1 MSRVM
6 QAHRPVMQRTP
17 VVTDDYAVDCRMPSG
32 TQVIADIKLDVD
44 GCLYLASYAAYELQ
58 VATSCLLKPQEGDRI
73 RAIVDQKK
81 LFVTDILSRKQPG
94 PLIINGEAN
103 ELHIQAAGLT
113 LNGGHRVDIYAE
125 NISLRSKIARW
136 VAGQMHQVAKRWFVH
151 ADDAYRKIK
160 FNEDVE
166 AKNINHQ
173 AEDMLAI
180 KGRLTSVSGS
190 AVVKVDG
197 SQIHMG

>member
-1 MSRVM
+1 
-6 QAHRPVMQRTP
+6 MQRTLA
-17 VVTDDYAVDCRMPSG
+17 VKDDYAADCRMPSG
-32 TQVIADIKLDVD
+32 TQVIADIKLDVH

-58 VATSCLLKPQEGDRI
+58 VATSCLLKPREGDRI

-81 LFVTDILSRKQPG
+81 LFVTDILFRKQPG
-94 PLIINGEAN
+94 PLVINGGAS

-113 LNGGHRVDIYAE
+113 LDGGRRIDIYAE
-125 NISLRSKIARW
+125 RISLRSK
-136 VAGQMHQVAKRWFVH
+136 VAKWISEQMNQVAKRWFVQ

>member
-1 MSRVM
+1 MSRIM
-6 QAHRPVMQRTP
+6 QAEMPPMQRTLA
-17 VVTDDYAVDCRMPSG
+17 VKDDYAMDCRLPSG
-32 TQVIADIKLDVD
+32 TQVIADVRLDVH
-44 GCLYLASYAAYELQ
+44 GCLYLASYAAYDLQ

-81 LFVTDILSRKQPG
+81 LFVTDILSRKQSG
-94 PLIINGEAN
+94 PLIINSGES

-113 LNGGHRVDIYAE
+113 LNGGHHLDIYAE
-125 NISLRSKIARW
+125 KISLRSKMAKWISE
-136 VAGQMHQVAKRWFVH
+136 QMNQVAKRWFVQ

-160 FNEDVE
+160 HNEDVE
-166 AKNINHQ
+166 AKNISFQ
-173 AEDMLAI
+173 AEDMLAL